1 MRIRVDEIPDAG
13 RFLHFHWGDEQL
25 RQHLLPDDP
34 FDVRLA
40 RPLNVHLEV
49 YRRPDHIR
57 IEGRLLG
64 TLGFTCHRC
73 LKGFT
78 ESLDEAVNVFLYEQQ
93 KAPEQ
98 EETQL
103 ARGELSYEFYDGE
116 IIEID
121 QLVLEQVL
129 LALPVKVLCSEACLG
144 LCLHCGANLNDES
157 CGCRKQVQDSPFSK
171 LDAIRQKLPNPE
183 SLRK

>member
-1 MRIRVDEIPDAG
+1 LTVRKGFLLLSNLRIQARGNHEDSCG
-13 RFLHFHWGDEQL
+13 RDTRCGEFLHFHWDDEQL

-103 ARGELSYEFYDGE
+103 ARDDLSYEFTTAR
-116 IIEID
+116 
-121 QLVLEQVL
+121 LSRLTSWSWNRSF
-129 LALPVKVLCSEACLG
+129 LPSPSR
-144 LCLHCGANLNDES
+144 S
-157 CGCRKQVQDSPFSK
+157 CVRKHASVFVSTVAQT
-171 LDAIRQKLPNPE
+171 
-183 SLRK
+183 